1 MVTLYE
7 LLDQFPENE
16 TLKYYASETKES
28 WSNNKYYLGGQVPL
42 SGDQVITEKHIN
54 EVKKKNSVRCMPCN
68 SWENASVQESDYHW
82 NEFQR
87 LLSIFRAGK

>member
-7 LLDQFPENE
+7 LIDNFPENE
-16 TLKYYASETKES
+16 TLKHYVSETKES

-42 SGDQVITEKHIN
+42 SGDQVITDKHIH
-54 EVKKKNSVRCMPCN
+54 EVKKKNSVRSMPCN

-87 LLSIFRAGK
+87 LLSLFGTGK